1 VFTHISE
8 VRQRGVIRMVS
19 PEGEVAMEIPVSEMD
34 EAPFAEDSSYQG
46 AVIDQ
51 EVNQKI
57 LDQLSLLG
65 IRYLAAPSF
74 SGIVRRP
81 ATVRLIP
88 FR

>member
-1 VFTHISE
+1 MLSD
-8 VRQRGVIRMVS
+8 
-19 PEGEVAMEIPVSEMD
+19 GEVALEVPVSRME
-34 EAPFAEDSSYQG
+34 EAPFTDDQTYEG

-51 EVNQKI
+51 EVNQQL

-74 SGIVRRP
+74 TGIVRRP
-81 ATVRLIP
+81 AQVRLIP